1 MLQQALSLVLSLIHG
16 KVIVEH
22 CCRQELYREK
32 LFQPHCSVH
41 LDIGLELG
49 WKIFLHICSQSG
61 LCMLRVM
68 FRQNLLCVVELS
80 GDFVTTTHETCMT
93 HCPDVLHYPVSML
106 TLMLL
111 SL

>member
-1 MLQQALSLVLSLIHG
+1 MEKLSLNIAA
-16 KVIVEH
+16 
-22 CCRQELYREK
+22 EK
-32 LFQPHCSVH
+32 NCTVKSYSNLTAVFTW
-41 LDIGLELG
+41 IGLELG
-49 WKIFLHICSQSG
+49 WKIYLHICSQSV

-68 FRQNLLCVVELS
+68 FRQNLLRVVELS

-93 HCPDVLHYPVSML
+93 HCPDRLHYPVSML